1 MVQFRRLDPLANADR
16 WTRIG
21 KSPVKSFTITQAQ
34 FLRLRE
40 RRPEL
45 VVTDDESCVFGFPYR
60 DYLDVQYGFQEVA
73 DFRDRF
79 TELFTRV
86 TEASNKAEAPR
97 GVILSFRDRPNRAL
111 ADTTFWSVLLGEGAQ
126 WVEMNWVSVPEQDEP
141 SDSIEGGY
149 TVREATAETDSAAV
163 AAVEAEL
170 SGLPRLTESGV
181 ASLFEYNR
189 TVRIVSDA
197 SGKAVALVA
206 LRTEPG
212 GWGVIDGL
220 LVREDVKASLITPLL
235 TWSVA
240 WLRNHQGR
248 RIRRKVYVDDA
259 VELNAL
265 KEFGGFAPGETGLDY
280 TRSSVDAREVQNAI
294 EERQSHGT
302 MIKFGD
308 WR

>member
-45 VVTDDESCVFGFPYR
+45 VVTEDESCVFGFPYR
-60 DYLDVQYGFQEVA
+60 DFLDVQYGFQEVA

-79 TELFTRV
+79 TELFTKT
-86 TEASNKAEAPR
+86 TEASTKAEAPR
-97 GVILSFRDRPNRAL
+97 GVLLSFRDRPNRAL
-111 ADTTFWSVLLGEGAQ
+111 ADTTFWSVLLTEGAQ
-126 WVEMNWVSVPEQDEP
+126 WVEMNAVAVPEQDEP
-141 SDSIEGGY
+141 FDSLEGGY
-149 TVREATAETDSAAV
+149 TVREATVEADSAAV
-163 AAVEAEL
+163 ADIEAQVT
-170 SGLPRLTESGV
+170 GLPKLSDAGV
-181 ASLFEYNR
+181 ASIFENNR

-197 SGKAVALVA
+197 SGTPVALLA

-212 GWGVIDGL
+212 GWGVIEHL
-220 LVREDVKASLITPLL
+220 FVKDAAKDALMTPLL
-235 TWSVA
+235 KWSVA

-248 RIRRKVYVDDA
+248 RIRHKVYVDDTA
-259 VELNAL
+259 KLTAL
-265 KEFGGFAPGETGLDY
+265 REMGFTPGETGLDY
-280 TRSSVDAREVQNAI
+280 TRSSVDAGDVRASI

>member
-16 WTRIG
+16 WTRVG
-21 KSPVKSFTITQAQ
+21 KSPVKSFTVTQAQ

-45 VVTDDESCVFGFPYR
+45 VVTEDESCVIGFPYR

-79 TELFTRV
+79 TDLFNKT
-86 TEASNKAEAPR
+86 TAASSKQEAPR
-97 GVILSFRDRPNRAL
+97 GVMLSFRDRPNRAL
-111 ADTTFWSVLLGEGAQ
+111 ADTTFWSVLLQEGAQ
-126 WVEMNWVSVPEQDEP
+126 WVEMNRVAVPEQDEP
-141 SDSIEGGY
+141 GDSIEGGY
-149 TVREATAETDSAAV
+149 TVREATAEADSVAV
-163 AAVEAEL
+163 ADIEAEVT
-170 SGLPRLTESGV
+170 GLPRLSDAGV
-181 ASLFEYNR
+181 AGIFENNR
-189 TVRIVSDA
+189 TVRIVGDA
-197 SGKAVALVA
+197 SGAAVALLA

-212 GWGVIDGL
+212 GWGVIEHLFIKDAVRAAL
-220 LVREDVKASLITPLL
+220 LTPLL

-259 VELNAL
+259 AQLTAL
-265 KEFGGFAPGETGLDY
+265 RDMGFTPGETGLDY
-280 TRSSVDAREVQNAI
+280 TRTSVEAADVQASI